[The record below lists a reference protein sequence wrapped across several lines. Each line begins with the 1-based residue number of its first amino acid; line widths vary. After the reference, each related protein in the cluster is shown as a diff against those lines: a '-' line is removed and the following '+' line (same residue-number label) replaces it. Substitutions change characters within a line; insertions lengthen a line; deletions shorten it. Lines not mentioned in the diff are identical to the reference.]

1 MYTVINR
8 MKIIFKSI
16 LILLFITISANSEI
30 IKEIKVSGNKRVS
43 SETIK
48 IFSEINVNKDLTTN
62 QLNDVVKKLYSTN
75 FFSNVEINVKKNILY
90 ISVVENPVIQ
100 SLKFEGL
107 KNKRI
112 IKLLK
117 EQVAMR

>member
-16 LILLFITISANSEI
+16 IILLFITISANSEI

-43 SETIK
+43 GETIK
-48 IFSEINVNKDLTTN
+48 IFSEINVNKDLSTN

-75 FFSNVEINVKKNILY
+75 FFSNIEIIVKKN
-90 ISVVENPVIQ
+90 Q
-100 SLKFEGL
+100 
-107 KNKRI
+107 
-112 IKLLK
+112 
-117 EQVAMR
+117 